1 MDRIFHLTLPVVV
14 FLCTLLW
21 MPGPAASAGP
31 EQQRRL
37 FLQAEEALRKGQRQ
51 TFSNLLAKL
60 EHYPLG
66 VYLRQQDLEK
76 RLSLNNAGEVRAFL
90 RDYDGTPSADAL
102 RRNWLALLARHGRWE
117 AFLRDYR
124 PQTDADLLCHHGR
137 ALLAAGRRTQA
148 WDQATQLWLSGS
160 SRPKSCDPL
169 FQEWI
174 ASNGLSRELT
184 WQRIDLAITAGQIKL
199 ARYLGRFLSPGD
211 KEWLDFWLRVDHSPG
226 LVLERDWN
234 RTSHDQMDAIIA
246 HGMRKLTRADAS
258 RTAKDW
264 EQLRLRCGLDR
275 ERYAAV
281 ENDILLFMSLRFEP
295 DALDQVASFPEP
307 LRTDRVR
314 EWAVRTALRRQDWS
328 TVLHLLDLLG
338 PAQQGES
345 RWQYWRAR
353 ALEQSGWTAQSTAL
367 FRKLAADHDY
377 FGLLALDK
385 LGLKLELNHTPM
397 RVSDADL
404 QRVRQL
410 PGLRR
415 AEELH
420 ALKRFGPARRE
431 WQQAIA
437 DLDQPQ
443 LLAAAK
449 WAQHLDWH
457 DRAIVTAVAA
467 RHSTDLELRFPL
479 PHQTAILAQAR
490 TKQLDPAWVFGVM
503 RQESLFMCDVG
514 SSVGALGLMQIM
526 PQTGRRIAGWHGEK
540 LSSTALLLQPDR
552 NIRYGTTYLRRQ
564 LDDLQ
569 NHPALATAAYNAGQ
583 HRVKGWLPA
592 SVLPADIWVETIPFN
607 ETRNYVEKV
616 LAYTTI
622 YEARL
627 GRTPQRLSARLPLIR
642 PADAPSQV
650 AEHEVFSAQ
659 P

>member
-1 MDRIFHLTLPVVV
+1 MDRIFHLILPVVV

-31 EQQRRL
+31 EQQRSL

-51 TFSNLLAKL
+51 TFLNLLTKL
-60 EHYPLG
+60 ENYPLG
-66 VYLRQQDLEK
+66 VYLRQQDLER
-76 RLSLNNAGEVRAFL
+76 RLALNSAEEVRAFL
-90 RDYDGTPSADAL
+90 HDYDGTPSADAL
-102 RRNWLALLARHGRWE
+102 RRTWLALLARHKRWE
-117 AFLRDYR
+117 TFLRDYR
-124 PQTDADLLCHHGR
+124 PQTDTDLLCHHGR
-137 ALLAAGRRTQA
+137 ALLAAGHRTEA
-148 WDQATQLWLSGS
+148 WDLAAQLWLSGS

-169 FQEWI
+169 LQTWI
-174 ASNGLSRELT
+174 AGGGLNRDLT
-184 WQRIDLAITAGQIKL
+184 WQRIELAITAGQIKL
-199 ARYLGRFLSPGD
+199 ARYLGRFLSQTD
-211 KEWLDFWLRVDHSPG
+211 KQWLDFWLRVDHSPG
-226 LVLERDWN
+226 LVLEYDWH
-234 RTSHDQMDAIIA
+234 RTNHPQMDAVIA
-246 HGMRKLTRADAS
+246 HGMRKLTRVDAS
-258 RTAKDW
+258 KAAKNW
-264 EQLRLRCGLDR
+264 ERLRLRCGLDR

-281 ENDILLFMSLRFEP
+281 ENDILLFMSLRFAP
-295 DALDQVASFPEP
+295 NALDQISTFPEP

-314 EWAVRTALRRQDWS
+314 EWAVRAALRRQSWS
-328 TVLHLLDLLG
+328 TVLHLLDLLT
-338 PAQQGES
+338 PVQQRES
-345 RWQYWRAR
+345 RWRYWRAR
-353 ALEQSGWTAQSTAL
+353 AMEQSGWTEQATAL
-367 FRKLAADHDY
+367 YRDLAANHDY
-377 FGLLALDK
+377 FGLLAMDK
-385 LGLKLELNHTPM
+385 LGKKMELNHTPM
-397 RVSDADL
+397 LVLDVDL

-415 AEELH
+415 AEELR

-431 WQQAIA
+431 WQQAVT

-449 WAQHLDWH
+449 WAQHLGWH
-457 DRAIVTAVAA
+457 DRAIITAVAA
-467 RHSTDLELRFPL
+467 KHSTDLELRFPL
-479 PHQTAILAQAR
+479 PHNSAILAQAR
-490 TKQLDPAWVFGVM
+490 TKQLDPAWVYGVM

-514 SSVGALGLMQIM
+514 SSAGALGLMQIM

-540 LSSTALLLQPDR
+540 LSSSVLLLQPER

-592 SVLPADIWVETIPFN
+592 TALPADIWVETIPFN

-627 GRTPQRLSARLPLIR
+627 GRTPMRLSARLPLIQ
-642 PADAPSQV
+642 PADDPTRV